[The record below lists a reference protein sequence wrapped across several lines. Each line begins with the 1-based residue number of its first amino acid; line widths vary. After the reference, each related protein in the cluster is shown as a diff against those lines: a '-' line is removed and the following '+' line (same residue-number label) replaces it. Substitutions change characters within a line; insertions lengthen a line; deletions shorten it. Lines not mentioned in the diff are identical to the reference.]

1 MKCEICGAPA
11 DYLVNNAVGLCEDC
25 MDAAGDDL
33 EACEVE
39 GVDYDGGDDEGDE
52 EDA

>member
-11 DYLVNNAVGLCEDC
+11 DYLVNDTIGLCEDC
-25 MDAAGDDL
+25 MHAAGDDL

-39 GVDYDGGDDEGDE
+39 ELDDENDEGDE